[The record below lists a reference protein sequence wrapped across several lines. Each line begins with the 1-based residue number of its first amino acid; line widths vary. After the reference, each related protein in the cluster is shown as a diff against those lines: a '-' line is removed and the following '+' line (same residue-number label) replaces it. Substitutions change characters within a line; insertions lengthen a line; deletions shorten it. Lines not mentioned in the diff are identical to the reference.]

1 METHIFTVYDNAAQR
16 YLDPFTA
23 PTIEF
28 ALREF
33 RRLVNT
39 AGHNFN
45 VYPDDYTLFLI
56 GQFDPHTG
64 TIDPA
69 HPQSLGVAITMIEHP
84 KPFLQ
89 EENNDA

>member
-1 METHIFTVYDNAAQR
+1 MDSHVFTVYDSAAQR

-39 AGHNFN
+39 SGHNFN

-56 GQFDPHTG
+56 GTFDQEAGVLNP
-64 TIDPA
+64 I
-69 HPQSLGVAITMIEHP
+69 HPQSLGVAVTFID
-84 KPFLQ
+84 KPTLNL
-89 EENNDA
+89 EETQDA